1 MTDLPSYLH
10 LALDW
15 ETGRWASR
23 ARRVKGGIGQGSLGF
38 GGESLERVSWVSGR
52 CRDGCCACLCGVTW
66 RSVHSIFCAGSRASV
81 TLSGHPT
88 TLDWIDDGELTMF
101 L

>member
-38 GGESLERVSWVSGR
+38 GGESLERVS
-52 CRDGCCACLCGVTW
+52 
-66 RSVHSIFCAGSRASV
+66 
-81 TLSGHPT
+81 
-88 TLDWIDDGELTMF
+88 
-101 L
+101 